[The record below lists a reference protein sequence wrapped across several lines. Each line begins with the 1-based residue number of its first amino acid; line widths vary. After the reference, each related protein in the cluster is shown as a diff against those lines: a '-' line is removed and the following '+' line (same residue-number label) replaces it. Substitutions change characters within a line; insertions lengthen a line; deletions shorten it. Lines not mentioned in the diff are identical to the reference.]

1 MGRPGLLSPSKSENR
16 QQNPELF
23 KLFLLLIKLLSISF
37 NEKRCLMK
45 DFLKQIELSL
55 DHNLFLP
62 ALFCSLSLPDICAGL
77 QSENGETDGAKYKA
91 WNFKYAKRYCSSLLT
106 ETDCYQFRCR
116 MLHNGSALLP
126 RQGSRRIW
134 FMERSSGNS
143 QIICHDN
150 LMQSGSE
157 TILQIDLQ
165 IFCRGMIKAVSE
177 WFEQNA
183 DIEPI
188 KSNYEK
194 RFIHRRQN
202 GLEPYIA
209 IMNTPI
215 SVIC

>member
-1 MGRPGLLSPSKSENR
+1 MR
-16 QQNPELF
+16 
-23 KLFLLLIKLLSISF
+23 
-37 NEKRCLMK
+37 
-45 DFLKQIELSL
+45 DFLDQIELSL
-55 DHNLFLP
+55 NQNLFLP

-77 QSENGETDGAKYKA
+77 QSENGETNGAKYKA
-91 WNFKYAKRYCSSLLT
+91 WYIKYAKKYCSSLLT

-116 MLHNGSALLP
+116 MLHNGSAQLP

-134 FMERSSGNS
+134 FIERSHDNL
-143 QIICHDN
+143 QIIHDN

-165 IFCRGMIKAVSE
+165 IFCRGMIKAATE

-183 DIEPI
+183 DNEPI
-188 KSNYEK
+188 KSNYENL
-194 RFIHRRQN
+194 FIHRRQN

-215 SVIC
+215 SVIY